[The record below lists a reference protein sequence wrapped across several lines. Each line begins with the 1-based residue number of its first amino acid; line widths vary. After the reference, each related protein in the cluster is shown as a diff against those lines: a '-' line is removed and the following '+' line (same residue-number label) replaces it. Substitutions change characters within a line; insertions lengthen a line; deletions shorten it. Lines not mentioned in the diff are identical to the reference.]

1 MAKKV
6 RRRNKATKKQRYVPQ
21 AIVSDQSS
29 SFTSVVIDTGTVV
42 ASLKLPPGSW
52 VIFATV
58 ALAAATSALGT
69 TVVETMFTLD
79 GKLFGQEVQTDFM
92 ITNTGSSISGF
103 GVVPLTTG
111 SDSRQAENS
120 AGRVHGY
127 SGEHGLV
134 SADDDHRYPSGIGYA
149 YHVTVRYTPKADSHV
164 IWLGCPLWANSGHWR
179 LSFIFS

>member
-6 RRRNKATKKQRYVPQ
+6 RRRTKATKKAQKYVPQ

-111 SDSRQAENS
+111 VVLDKPKTLQVVCTATQANT
-120 AGRVHGY
+120 
-127 SGEHGLV
+127 V
-134 SADDDHRYPSGIGYA
+134 SSQPTTITAIQVGS
-149 YHVTVRYTPKADSHV
+149 VTRIT
-164 IWLGCPLWANSGHWR
+164 
-179 LSFIFS
+179 